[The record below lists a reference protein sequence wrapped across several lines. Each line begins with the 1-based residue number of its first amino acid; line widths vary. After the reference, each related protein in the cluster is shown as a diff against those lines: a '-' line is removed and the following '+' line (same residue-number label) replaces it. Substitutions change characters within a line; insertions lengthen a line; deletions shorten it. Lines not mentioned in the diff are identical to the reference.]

1 MDMSVLIIPV
11 LSTLFTTEIV
21 INMINYTGYIP
32 CSMCW
37 FIYDIY
43 SESFCF
49 Y

>member
-11 LSTLFTTEIV
+11 LSTSFTTEIV
-21 INMINYTGYIP
+21 INMINCTGYIP
-32 CSMCW
+32 CNMCW

-43 SESFCF
+43 FESFCF